1 MRRGAIA
8 RRWNHTEWNLEQMLD
23 ISEIMTPRHSLVIIS
38 PESTVEE
45 ARRAMAAHAIR
56 HLPVVDE
63 SGALVGLVSQ
73 TDVLVAGNGGQ
84 QMVREIMVQ
93 DIDTVDERSNVRH
106 AALVMFRGKRSCL
119 PVIRDGELRGIVTDS
134 DFLGVAIALMEQ
146 LEAAEPEP
154 DEPDELRELTEL
166 EAPDDVTS

>member
-1 MRRGAIA
+1 
-8 RRWNHTEWNLEQMLD
+8 MLD
-23 ISEIMTPRHSLVIIS
+23 ISELMTPRRSLVIIS
-38 PESTVEE
+38 PKSTVDE

-56 HLPVVDE
+56 HLPVLDE

-84 QMVREIMVQ
+84 QLVHEIMVQ

-106 AALVMFRGKRSCL
+106 AALLMFRGKRSCL
-119 PVIRDGELRGIVTDS
+119 PVTRDGELRGIVTDS

-146 LEAAEPEP
+146 LEASEPEP
-154 DEPDELRELTEL
+154 EEPEEPEDLEELK
-166 EAPDDVTS
+166 APDDITS